1 MHWGVGES
9 QSQEKNSKESVGFLL
24 KRRSF
29 LLSAMG
35 ALYGFKCYASG
46 ELGAIL
52 PPKTIA
58 QAINLAGR
66 QRMLSQRGAKLYA
79 QILLNIRVDNGKKK
93 INETIFEFEQQLAY
107 LRSFLKGEKDRGQER
122 YLDLMSRQWGKY
134 KAILSAPPLATKLP
148 EISEYGDALL
158 NGANNLTDLLQRSVG
173 SKIGGIVNLSGRQR
187 MLSQQLAKYL
197 FFSANGY
204 NERNYTQD
212 ITRARSEFS
221 SAMNLLK
228 AAPENTPETL
238 SWLTLGDS
246 QWSFYDQFF
255 SNIGKGTRLNDLAVA
270 SENILEVLE
279 KLTFLYARL

>member
-29 LLSAMG
+29 LLSAIG
-35 ALYGFKCYASG
+35 VLYGFKCYASG

-93 INETIFEFEQQLAY
+93 LNETIFEFEQQLSY

>member
-1 MHWGVGES
+1 MHLYVGES
-9 QSQEKNSKESVGFLL
+9 QSQEQNTVENIGFLK

-29 LLSAMG
+29 LLG
-35 ALYGFKCYASG
+35 AIGVLYGFKCYASG
-46 ELGAIL
+46 ELGLISS
-52 PPKTIA
+52 PKTIS

-79 QILLNIRVDNGKKK
+79 QILLNIRVDVAKKNING
-93 INETIFEFEQQLAY
+93 TILEFEQQLSY
-107 LRSFLKGEKDRGQER
+107 LKSFLKGEKGQEK
-122 YLDLMSRQWGKY
+122 YLDLMGRQWGKY
-134 KAILSAPPLATKLP
+134 KAILAGQPSVAKLP
-148 EISEYGDALL
+148 EVSEYSDAIL
-158 NGANNLTDLLQRSVG
+158 GAANSLADLLQRSVG

-204 NERNYTQD
+204 SEKNYTQD
-212 ITRARSEFS
+212 IIRARSEFS
-221 SAMNLLK
+221 SAMNILK

-255 SNIGKGTRLNDLAVA
+255 SNIKKGTRLNDLAVA

-279 KLTFLYARL
+279 KLTFLYAKL

>member
-1 MHWGVGES
+1 MHWGVEES
-9 QSQEKNSKESVGFLL
+9 QRQEKNRKETIGVLM

-29 LLSAMG
+29 LLAAMG
-35 ALYGFKCYASG
+35 VLYGFKCYASG

-93 INETIFEFEQQLAY
+93 LNETIFEFEQQLSY

-134 KAILSAPPLATKLP
+134 KAILAAPPSATKLP

-255 SNIGKGTRLNDLAVA
+255 SNVGKGTRLNDLAVA

-279 KLTFLYARL
+279 KLTFLYAKL

>member
-1 MHWGVGES
+1 MHLYVGES
-9 QSQEKNSKESVGFLL
+9 QSQEQNTVENIGFLK

-29 LLSAMG
+29 LLG
-35 ALYGFKCYASG
+35 AIGVLYGFKCYASG
-46 ELGAIL
+46 ELGLISS
-52 PPKTIA
+52 PKTIS

-79 QILLNIRVDNGKKK
+79 QILLNIRVDVAKKNING
-93 INETIFEFEQQLAY
+93 TMLEFEQQLSY
-107 LRSFLKGEKDRGQER
+107 LRSFLKGEKGQEK
-122 YLDLMSRQWGKY
+122 YLDLMGRQWGKY
-134 KAILSAPPLATKLP
+134 KVILAGQPSVAKLP
-148 EISEYGDALL
+148 EVSEYSDAIL
-158 NGANNLTDLLQRSVG
+158 GAANSLADLLQRSVG

-204 NERNYTQD
+204 SEKNYTQD
-212 ITRARSEFS
+212 IIRARSEFS
-221 SAMNLLK
+221 SAMNILK

-255 SNIGKGTRLNDLAVA
+255 SNIKKGTRLNDLAVA

-279 KLTFLYARL
+279 KLTFLYAKL

>member
-1 MHWGVGES
+1 MHLYVGES
-9 QSQEKNSKESVGFLL
+9 QSQEQNTVENIGFLK

-29 LLSAMG
+29 LLG
-35 ALYGFKCYASG
+35 AIGVLYGFKCYASG
-46 ELGAIL
+46 ELGLISL
-52 PPKTIA
+52 PKTIS

-79 QILLNIRVDNGKKK
+79 QILLNIRVDVAKKNING
-93 INETIFEFEQQLAY
+93 TILEFEQQLSY
-107 LRSFLKGEKDRGQER
+107 LKSFLKGEKGQEK
-122 YLDLMSRQWGKY
+122 YLDLMGRQWGKY
-134 KAILSAPPLATKLP
+134 KAILAGQPSVAKLP
-148 EISEYGDALL
+148 EISEYSDAIL
-158 NGANNLTDLLQRSVG
+158 GAANSLADLLQRSVG

-204 NERNYTQD
+204 SEKNYTQD
-212 ITRARSEFS
+212 IIRARSEFS
-221 SAMNLLK
+221 SAMNILK

-255 SNIGKGTRLNDLAVA
+255 SNIKKGTRLNDLAVA

-279 KLTFLYARL
+279 KLTFLYAKL

>member
-1 MHWGVGES
+1 MHWGVRES
-9 QSQEKNSKESVGFLL
+9 QSQEKNSKESVGFLI

-35 ALYGFKCYASG
+35 VLYGFKCYASG

-79 QILLNIRVDNGKKK
+79 QILLNIRVDNAKKK

-148 EISEYGDALL
+148 EISEYGNALL

-279 KLTFLYARL
+279 KLTFLYAKL

>member
-9 QSQEKNSKESVGFLL
+9 QSQEKNSKESVGFLM

-29 LLSAMG
+29 LLSAIG
-35 ALYGFKCYASG
+35 VLYGFKCYASG

-93 INETIFEFEQQLAY
+93 LNETIFEFEQQLAY

-134 KAILSAPPLATKLP
+134 KAILSAPPSANKLP

-279 KLTFLYARL
+279 KLTFLYAKL

>member
-1 MHWGVGES
+1 MHLYVGES
-9 QSQEKNSKESVGFLL
+9 QSQEQNTVENIGFLK

-29 LLSAMG
+29 LLG
-35 ALYGFKCYASG
+35 AIGVLYGFKCYASG
-46 ELGAIL
+46 ELGLISS
-52 PPKTIA
+52 PKTIS

-79 QILLNIRVDNGKKK
+79 QILLNIRIDVAKKNING
-93 INETIFEFEQQLAY
+93 TILEFEQQLSY
-107 LRSFLKGEKDRGQER
+107 LRSFLKGEKGQEK
-122 YLDLMSRQWGKY
+122 YLDLMGRQWGKY
-134 KAILSAPPLATKLP
+134 KAILAGQPSVAKLP
-148 EISEYGDALL
+148 EISEYSDAIL
-158 NGANNLTDLLQRSVG
+158 GAANSLADLLQRSVG

-204 NERNYTQD
+204 SEKNYTQD
-212 ITRARSEFS
+212 IIRARSEFS
-221 SAMNLLK
+221 SAMNILK

-255 SNIGKGTRLNDLAVA
+255 SNIKKGTRLNDLAVA

-279 KLTFLYARL
+279 KLTFLYAKL

>member
-1 MHWGVGES
+1 MHLYVGES
-9 QSQEKNSKESVGFLL
+9 QSQEQNTVENIGFLK

-29 LLSAMG
+29 LLG
-35 ALYGFKCYASG
+35 AIGVLYGFKCYASG
-46 ELGAIL
+46 ELGLISS
-52 PPKTIA
+52 PKTIS

-79 QILLNIRVDNGKKK
+79 QILLNIRIDVAKKNING
-93 INETIFEFEQQLAY
+93 TILEFEQQLSY
-107 LRSFLKGEKDRGQER
+107 LKSFLKGEKGQEK
-122 YLDLMSRQWGKY
+122 YLDLMGRQWGKY
-134 KAILSAPPLATKLP
+134 KAILAGQPSVAKLP
-148 EISEYGDALL
+148 EISEYSDAILSA
-158 NGANNLTDLLQRSVG
+158 ANSLTNLLQRSVG

-204 NERNYTQD
+204 SEKNYTQD
-212 ITRARSEFS
+212 IIRARSEFS
-221 SAMNLLK
+221 SAMNILK

-255 SNIGKGTRLNDLAVA
+255 SNIKKGTRLNDLAVA

-279 KLTFLYARL
+279 KLTFLYAKL